1 MAMNNVPHSLTMLTI
16 GLVICFTIAH
26 DSIPKHLQISSY
38 YTASEDL
45 TVCLDECEK
54 RFLKDYPKS
63 LDACKKRCREKHAR
77 QNTNSMCLSY
87 CQYFLIFLRIGR
99 SVFNIAE
106 YCIQIQRNFKFVDRT
121 ALVGSRKHMLNLE
134 ESVSTNV
141 CHAIGTLKLSF

>member
-77 QNTNSMCLSY
+77 QNTNTENRKKCIQHCRVLYSDPEEFQVCRQDCLSRFPKTY
-87 CQYFLIFLRIGR
+87 EPEKGQRRENHIKKYPGSTAKCNAAY
-99 SVFNIAE
+99 
-106 YCIQIQRNFKFVDRT
+106 IQSPSQQ
-121 ALVGSRKHMLNLE
+121 
-134 ESVSTNV
+134 
-141 CHAIGTLKLSF
+141 